1 MSERVVVPVL
11 DDAGEASA
19 LSPHF
24 GRAPFFAVAEMGQN
38 GIIRKVEFHPNR
50 GSHMGGEG
58 RAPDLILAL
67 KPDAVITQGMGIRAM
82 QIFQAARVAVLQT
95 SASTLRD
102 ALAAHA
108 RKELK
113 ELTEG
118 CREARHQPD

>member
-1 MSERVVVPVL
+1 MKVSERVVVPVL
-11 DDAGEASA
+11 DEAGEASA

-24 GRAPFFAVAEMGQN
+24 GRAPFFALAEIGQDGTMRN
-38 GIIRKVEFHPNR
+38 VVFHPNR

-58 RAPDLILAL
+58 RAPDLILSL
-67 KPDAVITQGMGIRAM
+67 KPDIVITQGMGFRAM
-82 QIFQAARVAVLQT
+82 EIFQAARVAVLQT
-95 SASTLRD
+95 SASTLGD

-118 CREARHQPD
+118 CREARHR